1 MKSCF
6 FLVFFVSIFSFES
19 DAFPNKKKSVIKNSA
34 SHYYLEEQLSKSG
47 YLNSLISFCN
57 YSSEEARSNKT
68 YFKELK
74 GFIGYVNWDL
84 FKYFNSGVS
93 EFNTK
98 KDQGYG
104 LVKRINWMYKIKG
117 CDSQSIDVAIKDN
130 LEIIQNEI
138 LPFIK
143 NSTDSYSQ
151 TIAELKQKLLDDK
164 KNDYSVFLNLL
175 DLKENENTKQ
185 KTTKN
190 NKKFVIKKD
199 NSIYQGDLPL
209 HQSTQEAGYLLS
221 WLMCATGGYGDPIAQ
236 QIKEKVAQISWA
248 DYKMLNSAISQST
261 GNPPQFVGFPCNSGV
276 NKFNETETR
285 LENYLS
291 ELENK
296 LPNRNQEKEDNQ
308 IGEADNSQTNNQLD
322 LTETENLP
330 QDKVENEL
338 IVSLEEAK
346 QILILVQ
353 EFLPSNP
360 TEFDIVALT
369 KLIQKNKEVLQNSW
383 SNEQQENFRELYDFL
398 FQSDAFSNFKIAK
411 DEETR
416 KAKEEAIKQ
425 ERVSLD
431 QNISLLKDYLTQN
444 MFADDAPQ
452 VLEMIAK
459 GESLQSSD
467 DIEELKTINE
477 KISILLKKKDIEQLD
492 IQKSNKN
499 SNSDIKENIKNV
511 FNIFVKED
519 DNNDQSNIEDNKTVE
534 LEKNNLVE
542 SSYVNFEDE
551 NVYGPC
557 VFDICLYDKLETVIK
572 NKKTSN
578 CEYKNLEG
586 VCEGLRCWKKDE
598 IKKNLITRSYDG
610 KWCEHGD
617 SSMFSPRKVDL
628 SLIFEMDDETNN
640 ILGSNFFEFQH
651 ALIINDETFSAF
663 KKIKSYC
670 GLPFRFQ
677 GRFVSNGGH
686 SVIITALPDEK
697 MEYFI
702 SDIFVQFNN
711 FNEKVQ
717 TSNGHSEYQLK
728 IFDSLIKRYE
738 TTFLNIRGQY
748 DSYEDPD
755 DYSRD
760 DDALIIKDRLFQDNK
775 TYNIRM
781 WDGFDRNKLWGS
793 PKHKMPAELLITNDI
808 RYTTYNLPGDLTEVD
823 LNAVMSSEEWN
834 YLNSVYSKINQ
845 SEYCKELS
853 EGPEV
858 DLN

>member
-1 MKSCF
+1 MF
-6 FLVFFVSIFSFES
+6 YSFEIS
-19 DAFPNKKKSVIKNSA
+19 AFPKKKDALIKEKINKND
-34 SHYYLEEQLSKSG
+34 YEVLLETGHHLFFIE
-47 YLNSLISFCN
+47 YCN
-57 YSSEEARSNKT
+57 YSNSPNDRKFYKNIKGLIAYTNWNLFLIFNAGYQDINK
-68 YFKELK
+68 K
-74 GFIGYVNWDL
+74 I
-84 FKYFNSGVS
+84 
-93 EFNTK
+93 
-98 KDQGYG
+98 DQD
-104 LVKRINWMYKIKG
+104 KRLRKAKLNWMYGFRDCEINSLNKG
-117 CDSQSIDVAIKDN
+117 YEAIDNLFEIIIEYLIEHNQEEYQNNLSKLISLLEEDKKDDYSLVINELKKRVDEKLGFKDDTAKKNQEIEDSQI
-130 LEIIQNEI
+130 
-138 LPFIK
+138 
-143 NSTDSYSQ
+143 
-151 TIAELKQKLLDDK
+151 
-164 KNDYSVFLNLL
+164 
-175 DLKENENTKQ
+175 
-185 KTTKN
+185 
-190 NKKFVIKKD
+190 
-199 NSIYQGDLPL
+199 
-209 HQSTQEAGYLLS
+209 
-221 WLMCATGGYGDPIAQ
+221 
-236 QIKEKVAQISWA
+236 EK
-248 DYKMLNSAISQST
+248 
-261 GNPPQFVGFPCNSGV
+261 
-276 NKFNETETR
+276 
-285 LENYLS
+285 
-291 ELENK
+291 
-296 LPNRNQEKEDNQ
+296 
-308 IGEADNSQTNNQLD
+308 ADNSETNNQLD
-322 LTETENLP
+322 LTETEDLP
-330 QDKVENEL
+330 QNKVDNEL

-346 QILILVQ
+346 QVLILIQ

-369 KLIQKNKEVLQNSW
+369 TLIQKNKEVLQDSW
-383 SNEQQENFRELYDFL
+383 SNEQQDNFRELYDFL

-425 ERVSLD
+425 ERVSLN

-477 KISILLKKKDIEQLD
+477 KISIFLKKKDIEQLD

-499 SNSDIKENIKNV
+499 SNSDIKENIKDV
-511 FNIFVKED
+511 LNIFDKED

-598 IKKNLITRSYDG
+598 IKKNLVTRSYDG
-610 KWCEHGD
+610 KWCEHGE
-617 SSMFSPRKVDL
+617 SSMFSPIKVDL

-651 ALIINDETFSAF
+651 ALIINDKTFSAF

-717 TSNGHSEYQLK
+717 TFNGHSEYQLK

-775 TYNIRM
+775 SYNIRM

-834 YLNSVYSKINQ
+834 YLTSVYSKINQ

>member
-1 MKSCF
+1 MKSFF

-47 YLNSLISFCN
+47 YLNSLIIFCN
-57 YSSEEARSNKT
+57 YGSGEAKSNKS

-93 EFNTK
+93 KFNTK

-104 LVKRINWMYKIKG
+104 IVKRINWMYKIKG

-164 KNDYSVFLNLL
+164 KNDYSIFVNLL
-175 DLKENENTKQ
+175 DLKQNQEIEESE
-185 KTTKN
+185 
-190 NKKFVIKKD
+190 IKK
-199 NSIYQGDLPL
+199 
-209 HQSTQEAGYLLS
+209 
-221 WLMCATGGYGDPIAQ
+221 
-236 QIKEKVAQISWA
+236 
-248 DYKMLNSAISQST
+248 
-261 GNPPQFVGFPCNSGV
+261 
-276 NKFNETETR
+276 
-285 LENYLS
+285 
-291 ELENK
+291 
-296 LPNRNQEKEDNQ
+296 
-308 IGEADNSQTNNQLD
+308 ADNSQTNNQLD
-322 LTETENLP
+322 LTETEDLP
-330 QDKVENEL
+330 QEKVENEL
-338 IVSLEEAK
+338 TVSLEEAK
-346 QILILVQ
+346 QVLILVQ

-369 KLIQKNKEVLQNSW
+369 KLIQKNKEVLQDSW
-383 SNEQQENFRELYDFL
+383 SNEQQDNFRELYDFL

-411 DEETR
+411 DVETR
-416 KAKEEAIKQ
+416 KAKEEALKQ

-499 SNSDIKENIKNV
+499 SNSDIKENIKDV
-511 FNIFVKED
+511 LNIFDKED

-557 VFDICLYDKLETVIK
+557 VFDICLYDKLETIIK

-628 SLIFEMDDETNN
+628 SLIFEMEDETNN

-748 DSYEDPD
+748 DNYEDPD

-775 TYNIRM
+775 SYNIRM

-834 YLNSVYSKINQ
+834 YLTSVYSKINQ